1 MKKHLI
7 KYNLISLIGGI
18 LTFLLHYF
26 VLQMLDNKLP
36 YSLLGIYLFFAIAA
50 VIIISGVEY
59 LFKIMP
65 ASAGYGFLVGIFLKM
80 GVFMVIFLGGN
91 LADLKLSLLHKL
103 SILIPLFFFMSVEAL
118 SVVKRLKQS

>member
-59 LFKIMP
+59 LFKIIP

-80 GVFMVIFLGGN
+80 GVFMVVFLGGN
-91 LADLKLSLLHKL
+91 LADLKLSLVHKL

>member
-80 GVFMVIFLGGN
+80 GVFMVVFLGGN
-91 LADLKLSLLHKL
+91 LADLRLSLLHKL

>member
-18 LTFLLHYF
+18 LTFILHYF

-80 GVFMVIFLGGN
+80 GVFMVVFLGGN

>member
-80 GVFMVIFLGGN
+80 GVFMVVFLGGN
-91 LADLKLSLLHKL
+91 LADLKLSLVHKL

>member
-36 YSLLGIYLFFAIAA
+36 YSLLGIYLFFAISA

-80 GVFMVIFLGGN
+80 GVFMVVFLGGN

>member
-80 GVFMVIFLGGN
+80 GVFMVVFLGGN

-118 SVVKRLKQS
+118 SVVKRFKQS

>member
-7 KYNLISLIGGI
+7 KYNLISFIGGV

-80 GVFMVIFLGGN
+80 GVFMVVFLGGN

>member
-80 GVFMVIFLGGN
+80 GVFMVVFLGGN